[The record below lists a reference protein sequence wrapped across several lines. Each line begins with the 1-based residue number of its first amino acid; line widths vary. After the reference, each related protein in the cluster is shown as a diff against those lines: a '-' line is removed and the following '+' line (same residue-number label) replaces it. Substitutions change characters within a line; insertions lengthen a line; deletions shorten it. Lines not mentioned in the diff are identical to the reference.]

1 MIHMELFLKILLLG
15 LGIGLLIVG
24 GNKLT
29 DGAVVVARR
38 LKMSDMLIG
47 LTVVAAGSAMPDLV
61 VCLTSTL
68 SHRTPLALG
77 DVVGGNMFDAMM
89 VFGILAIMR
98 PLKISRG
105 MLIQDIPLMTLAA
118 FTLFFCGD
126 DILWDNGAADIIDR
140 TDGLML
146 LSLFAI
152 FMVLSF
158 QSASAAKCPV
168 PVTAT
173 TIPERTDAARARAD
187 SASGTMSFGMACVW
201 VVAGLV
207 ALIVGG
213 NFVVSGSTYIAHRMG
228 LSESVIGLT
237 VVALGNSAPD
247 LAAAMAAMLRGK
259 PGLALGTLVGGC
271 IINAF
276 FVLGLCATISP
287 LHSGGISTVEYA
299 TLAGGSL
306 VLWLLA
312 RFSAGNTIRRWG
324 GILLVG
330 IYVAYMT
337 VLVINAAH

>member
-1 MIHMELFLKILLLG
+1 MELLLKILLLG

-47 LTVVAAGSAMPDLV
+47 LTVVAAGAAMPDLV

-68 SHRTPLALG
+68 THRTPLALG

-105 MLIQDIPLMTLAA
+105 MLVQDIPLMTLAA
-118 FTLFFCGD
+118 FALFFCGD
-126 DILWDNGAADIIDR
+126 DVLWDGGAADIIDR

-146 LSLFAI
+146 LSLFVI
-152 FMVLSF
+152 FMALSF
-158 QSASAAKCPV
+158 QSANATKCPV
-168 PVTAT
+168 PVTSST
-173 TIPERTDAARARAD
+173 VPDRTDAARARAD
-187 SASGTMSFGMACVW
+187 AAGSAMSFGMACVW
-201 VVAGLV
+201 VVIGLA
-207 ALIVGG
+207 ALVVGG
-213 NFVVSGSTYIAHRMG
+213 NFVVSGASYIAHSMG

-271 IINAF
+271 ILNAF
-276 FVLGLCATISP
+276 FVLGLCATIAP
-287 LHSGGISTVEYA
+287 LQSGGISTVEYA
-299 TLAGGSL
+299 TLAVGSL

-312 RFSAGNTIRRWG
+312 RFSPGNTIRRWG
-324 GILLVG
+324 GILLVS
-330 IYVAYMT
+330 IYVGYMAA
-337 VLVINAAH
+337 LVVQAVR